1 MTAEPIVATCPECG
15 KKYRLKKPK
24 AFQCKSCDAK
34 VPAPVLEEAQ
44 EVPDHKPEAP
54 SGSPAKEKN
63 RPKRPRKGT
72 RRNTSKTRRKTSK
85 SEDTKDSPNPKK
97 EKPPKTR
104 RHTKSTSRREGGRQP
119 RTPEAEGKT
128 AGRSSRRDRTP
139 SKSSPLIPVL
149 IGAVLLIGAG
159 LAFAF
164 IPRGGNVQDTAP
176 SSQTQKANPE
186 KKGWGK
192 AISGLRARLLPSV
205 DQLSFSDE
213 VDYSW
218 EIFNETDQP
227 ISISG
232 MTLELLS
239 EVRSSQIRTSDSNSE
254 PIPNWPANRPPQDR
268 TIPPQTKLT
277 SSLLKISAMQFDI
290 PIGKYQDVVVEIR
303 AVFQCTGGSWTG
315 RLVTP
320 PLKIRFSQPDEAHLD
335 AFVKQSIVDSK
346 SKARKLLNLEV
357 FDRLAS
363 DTKAKALLIDR
374 MKNAKKS
381 VRLKAAEIATRRGFE
396 ETLPI
401 LRTWAEKAKL
411 TEEEVE
417 NVNRM
422 IKELE

>member
-34 VPAPVLEEAQ
+34 VPAPVIEEAQ
-44 EVPDHKPEAP
+44 EAPDHNPEAP
-54 SGSPAKEKN
+54 SSSPAKEKI
-63 RPKRPRKGT
+63 RPKRSRKGT
-72 RRNTSKTRRKTSK
+72 RRTTSKARRKSSK
-85 SEDTKDSPNPKK
+85 GDDAKDSPKPKSD
-97 EKPPKTR
+97 KPPKTR

-119 RTPEAEGKT
+119 RNPEAEGKT
-128 AGRSSRRDRTP
+128 TGRSSRRDRTP

-159 LAFAF
+159 LAFVF
-164 IPRGGNVQDTAP
+164 IPKGGNVQDTSQ
-176 SSQTQKANPE
+176 SSQPKKSRPE
-186 KKGWGK
+186 KEGWGE
-192 AISGLRARLLPSV
+192 AVSGLRARLLPSV

-239 EVRSSQIRTSDSNSE
+239 EVRSSQIRTSDPNSE
-254 PIPNWPANRPPQDR
+254 PIPNWPTNRPPQDT
-268 TIPPQTKLT
+268 TIPPQTKF
-277 SSLLKISAMQFDI
+277 SFSFLKISAMQFNI
-290 PIGKYQDVVVEIR
+290 PIGKYQEVVVQIR
-303 AVFQCTGGSWTG
+303 AVFQCSQGSWTG
-315 RLVTP
+315 RLETP
-320 PLKIRFSQPDEAHLD
+320 PLKVRFSRPEEARLD
-335 AFVKQSIVDSK
+335 AFIKQGIVDNRSK
-346 SKARKLLNLEV
+346 SKKLLNLEV

-381 VRLKAAEIATRRGFE
+381 IRLKAAEIATRRGFE
-396 ETLPI
+396 EALPI

-411 TEEEVE
+411 TEEEVDK
-417 NVNRM
+417 VNGM
-422 IKELE
+422 IKEFE